1 MSPSARTYD
10 IIKISLAGHQFI
22 DVVPACPA
30 SALSLIDISRGPSH
44 NHSNLYRSSLPFAFC
59 YFKTLVSPRQDATP
73 IHLLTKKCHRPVRR
87 LHAIQR
93 ERCCQSKLD
102 PLFSTSKLPHVVLGD
117 GYGEEGMVLYF
128 GRRTSKWLIRICSI
142 YST

>member
-59 YFKTLVSPRQDATP
+59 YFKHWFHHAKMPPPYTSSQRSAIAQFVGFTQSKESVAAKVSWIRYFLPQNCHTLCPAMDTAKRAWSFTLVVAQAS
-73 IHLLTKKCHRPVRR
+73 
-87 LHAIQR
+87 
-93 ERCCQSKLD
+93 
-102 PLFSTSKLPHVVLGD
+102 G
-117 GYGEEGMVLYF
+117 
-128 GRRTSKWLIRICSI
+128 
-142 YST
+142 